1 MSTTLDSQMPPA
13 SEPEKQANT
22 PRAFEL
28 HLPGPLDIPTSL
40 ELFRR
45 NGDDLLDR
53 WNGTTLVRTLPVGER
68 KLAYTC
74 TVRGTVE
81 EPVLSVTLEDVEG
94 REDQDAIEQALRA
107 TFVPAP
113 PEFDEL
119 LRVDPIIADLDRRYR
134 GLRPVLQFD
143 LLAALVRSISAQQVN
158 LRWAVTTRR
167 RLAET
172 FGDQHRVGEHIV
184 YSLNAGRLAAA
195 DPADIRAL
203 QFTTRKAE
211 YIIGVAQA
219 ITSGDLSLAS
229 LAQLSD
235 EEVIA
240 RLSALRGIGRW
251 TAEWILARSLGRPC
265 VVAGDLGVR
274 KAVGL
279 AYTGTPLPLESSV
292 RQATAHWG
300 RSAAIAQVLL
310 LHSLSQQ
317 TPSTGATM

>member
-1 MSTTLDSQMPPA
+1 MSTTLDSQLPHS
-13 SEPEKQANT
+13 SEPDGAANT
-22 PRAFEL
+22 AHSLEVR
-28 HLPGPLDIPTSL
+28 LPGPLDIPTSL

-53 WNGTTLVRTLPVGER
+53 WDGTTLVRTLPVGER
-68 KLAYTC
+68 KLAYAC
-74 TVRGTVE
+74 TVTGTIE
-81 EPVLSVTLEDVEG
+81 EPLLRVTIEDAED
-94 REDQDAIEQALRA
+94 REAIEQALKA

-113 PEFDEL
+113 PELDEL
-119 LRVDPIIADLDRRYR
+119 LRVDPVIADLNQHYR

-184 YSLNAGRLAAA
+184 YSLNTERLAAA
-195 DPADIRAL
+195 NPADIRAL

-211 YIIGVAQA
+211 YIISVAEA
-219 ITSGDLSLAS
+219 IANGSLSVAS
-229 LAQLSD
+229 LAQLPD
-235 EEVIA
+235 EEIIA

-274 KAVGL
+274 KAVGF
-279 AYTGTPLPLESSV
+279 AYTGTPLPLEAEV
-292 RQATAHWG
+292 RQVTAHWG
-300 RSAAIAQVLL
+300 QSAAIAQVLL

-317 TPSTGATM
+317 TPATGATM